1 MSPLYDP
8 VSIPGMIC
16 YFEIV
21 IISVFSENSK
31 SDPLNRVES
40 WDWATVNES
49 PNPENITS
57 GRVGFGG
64 FPERQPEQSA
74 SQSYPLA
81 YEVRNFRKSKA
92 RKDPQANMATEKE
105 RKLQIEPIVQESVVH
120 NARVRSLSSLRRQQV
135 SLIST
140 PS

>member
-8 VSIPGMIC
+8 VLIPGMIC

-31 SDPLNRVES
+31 SDPLNRLVP
-40 WDWATVNES
+40 WDWAVVSKN
-49 PNPENITS
+49 PNPESITA
-57 GRVGFGG
+57 GRLRQTSGG

-81 YEVRNFRKSKA
+81 YEVRKFRKSKP

-120 NARVRSLSSLRRQQV
+120 NARVR
-135 SLIST
+135 
-140 PS
+140 